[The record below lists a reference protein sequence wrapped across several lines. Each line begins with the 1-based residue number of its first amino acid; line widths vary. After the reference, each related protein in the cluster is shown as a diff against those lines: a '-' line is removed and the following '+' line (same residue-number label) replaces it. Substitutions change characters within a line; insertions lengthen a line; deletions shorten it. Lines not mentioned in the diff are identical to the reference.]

1 MVVVGASKETS
12 LKELIACFLSP
23 VTRWCNNNSSVD
35 SAMLSVIPSPDPG
48 SKCVDNACLLKP
60 GDSECGERPNS
71 SLRSCT
77 AVYVVT

>member
-35 SAMLSVIPSPDPG
+35 SAMLSVNPSPETG
-48 SKCVDNACLLKP
+48 SKCVDKDCLLKP
-60 GDSECGERPNS
+60 VDSEYGERPKS

-77 AVYVVT
+77 AVFEVT